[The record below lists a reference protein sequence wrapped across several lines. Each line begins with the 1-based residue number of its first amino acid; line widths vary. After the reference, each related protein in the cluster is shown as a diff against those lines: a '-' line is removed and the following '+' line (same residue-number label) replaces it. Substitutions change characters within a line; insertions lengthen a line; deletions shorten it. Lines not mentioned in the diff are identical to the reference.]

1 MSLSEKKLNAA
12 FLKAYRVNA
21 LTQQGGYCKYCLCPL
36 PRSAVTADHRVPRKA
51 GGGDHQHN
59 IVAACQPCNKAKGH
73 MSEAAFLSAIKGD
86 ASQPAHL
93 MLVRFSR
100 RMWTRVHSAS
110 RRIRAAAGLEF
121 HGPRRAA

>member
-12 FLKAYRVNA
+12 FVRAYRLNA
-21 LTQQGGYCKYCLCPL
+21 LTAQGGFCKYCFCPL
-36 PRSAVTADHRVPRKA
+36 PRSIATADHRVPRKA
-51 GGGDHQHN
+51 GGGDHQQN
-59 IVAACQPCNKAKGH
+59 IVAACGSCNKAKGH
-73 MSEAAFLSAIKGD
+73 MSEAAFLSAIKGN
-86 ASQPAHL
+86 ASQPPHL